1 MIKFMKIL
9 YLHNSD
15 INSRMANLHQVISM
29 CNALSEKNEVYL
41 SLLGNRNLSEIST
54 QQLEQIYGKINFSIG
69 TRRIY
74 ISCYEMYFHSRS
86 THSIIKKFKPDL
98 IYCRSQFFIRLSKLF
113 NIPLVFESHDAILH
127 SRLTWFD
134 KYWKR
139 YIINT
144 SYTNKYF
151 YLVAISEAL
160 MKFWISSGV
169 NPKTIISLH
178 DGFNTKYFKNEL
190 SRSDAR
196 KQLSLDDQKI
206 IVTYTG
212 SLYKDRGIDYLINL
226 AREFPDVLFLV
237 VGGPDNQ
244 KEYYEDFSS
253 NNEIF
258 NIIFTGH
265 VPHKMISTY
274 LYSSDILLGLWSN
287 KVRTIQ
293 YCSPLKIFEYMASG
307 RIIVAQAFPT
317 IKEVLDDKVNAI
329 LVEPDSYLDLKKK
342 IDYTINN
349 ISDIYVG
356 KKARKIAFDNYSW
369 SIRATRILDFISN
382 SLH

>member
-1 MIKFMKIL
+1 MKIL
-9 YLHNSD
+9 YLHSSD

-41 SLLGNRNLSEIST
+41 SLLGNRNLSKIST
-54 QQLEQIYGKINFSIG
+54 QQLEQIYGKINFTIG
-69 TRRIY
+69 TRQTY
-74 ISCYEMYFHSRS
+74 FSTYGMYFYSKS
-86 THSIIKKFKPDL
+86 THLIIKKYKPDL
-98 IYCRSQFFIRLSKLF
+98 IYCRSQLYIRLINSF

-127 SRLTWFD
+127 SRLSWFD
-134 KYWKR
+134 KFWKK
-139 YIINT
+139 YIINA
-144 SYTNKYF
+144 SYTNNFF
-151 YLVAISEAL
+151 YLVTISEAL
-160 MKFWISSGV
+160 KKFWISTGV
-169 NPKTIISLH
+169 NPGIIISLH
-178 DGFNTKYFKNEL
+178 DGFDTKYFKNEL
-190 SRSDAR
+190 SRTDAR
-196 KQLSLDDQKI
+196 TQLSLDDQKI

-212 SLYKDRGIDYLINL
+212 SLYKDRGIDYIINL
-226 AREFPDVLFLV
+226 ARDFPDVLFLV
-237 VGGPDNQ
+237 VGGPDKQ

-258 NIIFTGH
+258 NIIFIGQ

-287 KVRTIQ
+287 QVRTIQ

-329 LVEPDSYLDLKKK
+329 LVEPDSYFDLKEK

-356 KKARKIAFDNYSW
+356 KKARQIAFDNYSW
-369 SIRATRILDFISN
+369 SIRASRILDFISN
-382 SLH
+382 IESIKH